1 MNKRNRVVF
10 GQLEQGAVARDVAR
24 DGVAL
29 HERSSETPATG
40 HRLWQRVLAGSVA
53 VLTWLT
59 PFSISLQQDRRAA
72 GALNAGQRA
81 LTDEMWEGLRALTAL
96 QVRFGLQAAHATPI
110 VDPNAPIVFRPTITQ
125 TTGAGGGVPVVNIA
139 APNAA
144 GISVNQYQ
152 QFNVDPVGLI
162 LNNSLMG
169 GTSLTGGQVDANPNL
184 GNRTASTILN
194 EVTSTGAGYA
204 TYLRGPLEV
213 FGAPANVII
222 ANPNGIATQGVGF
235 TNTFGVTLST
245 GRPQFLSA
253 PGGGLTDFANAR
265 ALAYDVRGGHV
276 QIEGNSGVNGPGA
289 GIEGTV
295 GAIDLIGETVGVNA
309 PLYAGNRI
317 NIVAGRQQVAT
328 ASNGDTGTTYATSAN
343 GAANTAAAIVA
354 ANGGANRGYAVD
366 ATAFGAI
373 TAGQIQVVGTAAGMG
388 VRMDGQ
394 LAANA
399 SDLDI
404 SANGDLTLAATA
416 AQRQAT
422 LKSSGNV
429 ALSGTQL
436 GVEGYAISADGDV
449 TSSGTLQAGK
459 TLTVDAGRNAR
470 IADAQAGGDMKL
482 AAGGSLQ
489 TGKLQGG
496 GALSMKAAAGDLHLS
511 DETTATGAVTL
522 DAAGDVT
529 VAAQLGGES
538 VAANAGR
545 DVNIAAGGTVLGKGG
560 TTLAAGRNVTVDG
573 KVSTDGNLGIAAGQ
587 NLAVSG
593 QVTAG
598 KQATLSAAGD
608 TTVSGSLASGTATSV
623 NAGGNIGIQGS
634 MLAGTDA
641 DLRAGNGVD
650 VSGVLIA
657 QKRGALEAGRD
668 ISGAGSVALGESGS
682 LTAGND
688 VALTGKLLSNDLAIR
703 AGNGVSVKDV
713 QAGGALDVV
722 AQGLNGGGDIALN
735 GNVAS
740 VAGATLSAQRDV
752 AIDGSLAG
760 GADVAIAA
768 GRSIGVSGN
777 VEAIKSLALSA
788 AAGNITASGDLTAGD
803 KLTANAVGDIA
814 LSGATNVVG
823 DMTLNA
829 GHDVRTTGDTSA
841 KGAGHITAGN
851 DVILGGS
858 NAIAGNATID
868 AGRDANIAGTLQAKA
883 VDITGGRSVSLAN
896 VQANDSLAVR
906 ANGNDN
912 GGDITIAGTVEGA
925 GTGTLTAT
933 RDIVVDGALK
943 IAGALSTDA
952 GRDTVI
958 AGNLQSNGN
967 VSLQSRGGSLRSTG
981 DIQAGGDLAIDSAQN
996 IALGPKSTT
1005 ALGHTSLNAG
1015 ADISLDGKL
1024 VGQGDGTLKAGGA
1037 IAGGGDTAFGLAAKV
1052 SSGGDTNLTGSLRG
1066 GTVQAEA
1073 GGNTTLHDVQAGSTL
1088 TLASGRDMKLTG
1100 AIVGGEEVSATA
1112 AGNLTVD
1119 GGMQSVT
1126 GMTLNATGGSLS
1138 SNGTLASQGSLDIGA
1153 GTDVRLAGNSTAGG
1167 QTTLSAGQDVVVS
1180 GVLHG
1185 QSDGAVMAGR
1195 DVTGAGTIAFGNG
1208 TTVAAGRDVAQDG
1221 LIQGQ
1226 AVQIL
1231 GGNAV
1236 SVRNVESASTLDIE
1250 SLGNGGA
1257 GDVRIAGT
1265 AAASG
1270 AARIDAAQDIAVG
1283 GKLAAGGAIVM
1294 DAQRHVDVAGAVES
1308 VGNLSVLA
1316 RQGNLH
1322 ATGGLNSGG
1331 TLDAIAGQDLTTG
1344 ASTTAVGAIA
1354 LTAGRDATLNGTLVG
1369 SAEGTIHAGR
1379 DVLGGGTQSM
1389 TQALTIEADRNIALT
1404 GNMQAD
1410 RVQAIGGNN
1419 ASLNNVVSSTTLT
1432 LNANGNAGEGDAALT
1447 GTVGVPGAVNVT
1459 GRRDVNVSGALTAG
1473 ATTQLDAGRDV
1484 AVTGSVQSVD
1494 DLALRADTGS
1504 VTVSGSAVTNGAL
1517 SASAGQDIKVAGQ
1530 VSSADKLSA
1539 QAGRDIALT
1548 GAIAGQRDG
1557 ELVAARDVRG
1567 NGTAAF
1573 ANAVTVQAGHD
1584 TALTGSLQGASVT
1597 VTAGN
1602 SAGLGSVQAVSGGL
1616 TVNANGT
1623 AGGGDIAA
1631 TGPITAIGDVSLQ
1644 ATRDISAAG
1653 AINSGAA
1660 GTLNAGRNVA
1670 VAGDINTVGDLTVT
1684 AQDGR
1689 VDVAGIATQGDLTL
1703 SAGSDLRATGAV
1715 ASAGSTD
1722 IGAARDIALDGGIAG
1737 QGAGTISA
1745 GGNLSTA
1752 AAAFGTQ
1759 ATLTAGRDLTVTG
1772 STATNGAL
1780 TATAGNS
1787 LSLGDAQAGDT
1798 IRLTANGTS
1807 GGGDV
1812 TVGGLTV
1819 SGGATTVT
1827 AARDAALNGGV
1838 LSYDA
1843 VTATAGRNLTVGGPL
1858 SANAD
1863 ATLTASTGNLSVTG
1877 DTTVV
1882 GNLNARSGANL
1893 ALAGGLVNGD
1903 TTLSSGNGMTLTGA
1917 LFGLGS
1923 GTIDAGGNVVGGG
1936 ALSFAEDI
1944 GIRSGGAIALGN
1956 IEGAGKLTATA
1967 VGDAAFGKTTVVG
1980 DIAVN
1985 SSTGSATF
1993 AEPVA
1998 TGGNLRI
2005 QAARD
2010 VTTGNLSAMGAV
2022 NVTGSGG
2029 NVSVAGISAN
2039 GDATVRAGQT
2049 LAVSGSSTVAG
2060 QVDLAGRDV
2069 VLSGSLDGSKNVKV
2083 AAQQTLDA
2091 GRMQVVSAGNTT
2103 LSGNH
2108 VVVGNAIVG
2117 GSLDA
2122 RATDQLAVTGQQVLV
2137 VGGASLHGGNGVTNS
2152 GNVLSGGNLT
2162 VSGGNVVNHA
2172 SASLAS
2178 TSTTTIQGGSLT
2190 NAGVVN
2196 GNTTQVSVTGGLTNS
2211 GSLMGLNA
2219 LNITAAS
2226 LNNGGGLLF
2235 AGNPNVANGAA
2246 GDMSLTLTGGDGSF
2260 YNGYGHILAQR
2271 DLGISAANMAFDPSQ
2286 GTISQAGQL
2295 RINAGSIY
2303 VSGTWNTGG
2312 QGVYAN
2318 GYNGFTNAGR
2328 IDGTAP
2334 MTLATGG
2341 MFTNTGQI
2349 SAGDLT
2355 INGTINNAVDAV
2367 IHSNSN
2373 LTLNGSGTNR
2383 GTLEAQG
2390 TIAVNGGWYD
2400 NQLGVTQAAGDIRFN
2415 LGGDLQ
2421 NTGGMI
2427 TAGRDI
2433 SIQANRVINDQTAPT
2448 GQTTTTTR
2456 VDDRELL
2463 LSNVIGT
2470 VTVGHY
2476 RDQESSE
2483 IVHSTHTVTLGD
2495 LLAPMGAN
2503 ANTADRVAF
2512 ELTRIAIGETTDD
2525 NNSTIYG
2532 EGWKVAPSLSTA
2544 LPSVLLPEV
2553 YQTTTTQQ
2561 PGTSGVISAG
2571 GSISMVANELSN
2583 RGGQISAIGGVQL
2596 NIQSLANGAVAPT
2609 MVNQSIR
2616 TVDQSQLTAFLNAL
2630 NELGRIAYSGEFDSY
2645 SGTPPL
2651 YNFNLQAPAATST
2664 GTLTSSMPLGLIAAG
2679 SNLTISGG
2687 NLVNEGILYAGNN
2700 VVINA
2705 QSLTNQGGTRQDYS
2719 TQVGCAAGVPDTS
2732 CGTAGR
2738 PRGNDPNTTTFSYHE
2753 QNASIYAGNDLIIA
2767 AGQTSNTYGN
2777 LIAGNDIVIG
2787 GVGSTAGSTTPAK
2800 SLTNNS
2806 GNIVAGNNIELNVE
2820 GAITN
2825 TLPPPVTVHE
2835 NYGKKEQY
2843 AGCMTAGGYKESY
2856 CEAYVDYQA
2865 GSSSVISAG
2874 NKLNI
2879 NAGSLTNVGSLI
2891 SAGANA
2897 VINVAGPV
2905 VNNAQTLNAYW
2916 HSHWVQKTGMFRSD
2930 KRHDVWACGSAEQ
2943 CAQLYGSAYTATG
2956 GTINPPTP
2964 VGNIAATIQAPNL
2977 SITSGGQIQNVG
2989 NVLGTEVSLTGLKL
3003 INGITT
3009 ANTYTPRVNAPSQVI
3024 SLTPLTMPGLNLG
3037 VPRAVGNG
3045 SLPTPVPGRATYIDG
3060 QLSPALS
3067 AGFGPQI
3074 LLDNL
3079 PATLQPGST
3088 LFYYNPEEENLLLQQ
3103 AALKQ
3108 TGKASFI
3115 DGLAPDSKQN
3125 LSVAQVEKAILYQN
3139 ALEYAQANGVQLGEA
3154 LTQAQVNELDK
3165 PMLWYVEQTV
3175 PDPSCTATGTATCP
3189 TITALMPQIYLPA
3202 DMQAMSAGGNISG
3215 HNVTLNFNQDGN
3227 GSILNTGSIAAGGKL
3242 TVNTQ
3247 SLTNQANVVDIG
3259 EIWSNVPRGY
3269 LKVTGTQVQPGGF
3282 ISAANM
3288 DLNAQTINS
3297 IGGILQKLDEDGT
3310 VNQAGTQQLLAE
3322 LERKFGSDFT
3332 HVELKDDLR
3341 SEFVKKGGSFGALQI
3356 IAIAAAIVVTI
3367 VTYGAA
3373 SGAVGAATGAT
3384 TAAAQAGATATAM
3397 GATATGAATAA
3408 AQAGGAMMAAT
3419 AGASAG
3425 LGNIAISAAIAGM
3438 AGSATSQLIGTGRLD
3453 VGKTLAAGA
3462 VSAITA
3468 GLTNGITYDGAS
3480 GIGFNTGASVPGIT
3494 APSLS
3499 NLAGIQSIGNSLVP
3513 QAGTAVAGNLPGQA
3527 LAVVA
3532 NAAISSGV
3540 QTAIQGGSFGEALKG
3555 ALIQDLAAIGAFSIG
3570 NIATD
3575 PTSILAQGSA
3585 GYVTAHGLLGCV
3597 AAAMNGRECAAGA
3610 VGGASSAIVAP
3621 LVRDEIYGGSQ
3632 TVANNPDGTQSTRYE
3647 NVGYNALTVALT
3659 TLIGGAAG
3667 ELLGMDAIS
3676 AAYAAQNEVL
3686 NNALSS
3692 KLISEKSQKMARC
3705 ARDAM
3710 CEYLVAVE
3718 YRLKSNAQTAD
3729 FIQRLGDP
3737 NRRTLLG
3744 LNLRGERAEIEQLLT
3759 NPDCQNVCRDSA
3771 QASLVEYDR
3780 QIAMVNNSTIRDLNR
3795 EFLQEVALTV
3805 AGGLLVRAFRAGAA
3819 AVEVSSGGTLGT
3831 VAEANFAQSAIRAN
3845 EMFSVEGAAKYSQ
3858 LAGRP
3863 IATVD
3868 DLAAAIRDGRISPS
3882 QLPIDFVDMN
3892 GTRLILNTRTS
3903 VALDRAGIPKSSWYG
3918 SNRTGVK
3925 VPGMEST
3932 TFDDLAGAQLRNNK
3946 LPPTGTPN
3954 IPKGGKQ

>member
-40 HRLWQRVLAGSVA
+40 HRLWQRVLAGGVA

-59 PFSISLQQDRRAA
+59 PFSISLEQDRRAA

-125 TTGAGGGVPVVNIA
+125 TTGAGGGVPVLNIA

-169 GTSLTGGQVDANPNL
+169 GTSLTGGQLEANPNL

-194 EVTSTGAGYA
+194 EVTSTGTGYA

-235 TNTFGVTLST
+235 TNTIGVTLST

-265 ALAYDVRGGHV
+265 ALAYDVRGGHI

-328 ASNGDTGTTYATSAN
+328 ASIGDTGTSYATSAN

-373 TAGQIQVVGTAAGMG
+373 TAGQIQVIGTAAGMG

-399 SDLDI
+399 GDLDI

-422 LKSSGNV
+422 LRSGGSV

-470 IADAQAGGDMKL
+470 IADAQAGGDMNL
-482 AAGGSLQ
+482 SAGGSLQ
-489 TGKLQGG
+489 AGKLQGG
-496 GALSMKAAAGDLHLS
+496 GALSLKAVAGDLHLS
-511 DETTATGAVTL
+511 NETTATGAVTL

-529 VAAQLGGES
+529 VAAQLGAAS
-538 VAANAGR
+538 VAGKAGR

-560 TTLAAGRNVTVDG
+560 TTIAAGRNVTADG
-573 KVSTDGNLGIAAGQ
+573 KVSTDGDLGVAAGQ
-587 NLAVSG
+587 NIVVSG

-598 KQATLSAAGD
+598 KQATLSSAGD

-623 NAGGNIGIQGS
+623 NAGGNIGIEGS

-641 DLRAGNGVD
+641 DLRAGNGLD

-657 QKRGALEAGRD
+657 QKRGTLEAGRD
-668 ISGAGSVALGESGS
+668 ISGAGSVAFGESGS

-688 VALTGKLLSNDLAIR
+688 VALSGKLLSNDLAIR

-713 QAGGALDVV
+713 QAGGALDVA
-722 AQGLNGGGDIALN
+722 AQGLNGAGDIALN

-740 VAGATLSAQRDV
+740 VGGATLSAQRDV
-752 AIDGSLAG
+752 AIGGSLAG

-768 GRSIGVSGN
+768 GRNIGVSGN

-788 AAGNITASGDLTAGD
+788 AGGNITTSGELTAGD
-803 KLTANAVGDIA
+803 KLTANAAGNIA
-814 LSGATNVVG
+814 LSGDTNVVG
-823 DMTLNA
+823 DMTLSA
-829 GHDVRTTGDTSA
+829 GHDVRTTGNTSA

-851 DVILGGS
+851 DVILGGT

-883 VDITGGRSVSLAN
+883 VDIAGGRSVSLAN

-906 ANGNDN
+906 ANGNAD

-925 GTGTLTAT
+925 GTGTLAAA

-943 IAGALSTDA
+943 TAGALTTDA

-996 IALGPKSTT
+996 IALGQKSTT
-1005 ALGHTSLNAG
+1005 ALGHTSLTAG

-1066 GTVQAEA
+1066 GTVRAEA

-1088 TLASGRDMKLTG
+1088 TLASGQDMRLTG
-1100 AIVGGEEVSATA
+1100 AIIGGEEVSATA
-1112 AGNLTVD
+1112 AGNLIVD

-1126 GMTLNATGGSLS
+1126 GMTLNSTGGSVS
-1138 SNGTLASQGSLDIGA
+1138 SNGTIASQGSLDIGA
-1153 GTDVRLAGNSTAGG
+1153 GTDIRLGGNSTAGG
-1167 QTTLSAGQDVVVS
+1167 LTTLSAGQDVVVS

-1185 QSDGAVMAGR
+1185 QSDGAVMAAR
-1195 DVTGAGTIAFGNG
+1195 DVAGAGTIAFGNG
-1208 TTVAAGRDVAQDG
+1208 ATVAAGRDVAQDG

-1226 AVQIL
+1226 AVQIF

-1250 SLGNGGA
+1250 ALGNGGA

-1270 AARIDAAQDIAVG
+1270 AARIDAAQDIAVD

-1369 SAEGTIHAGR
+1369 SAQGTIHAGR

-1389 TQALTIEADRNIALT
+1389 TQALKIAADRNIALT

-1410 RVQAIGGNN
+1410 RIEAIGGNN
-1419 ASLNNVVSSTTLT
+1419 ASLHNVVSSTTLT
-1432 LNANGNAGEGDAALT
+1432 LAANGSAGEGDAALT

-1484 AVTGSVQSVD
+1484 TVTGSVQSVD

-1504 VTVSGSAVTNGAL
+1504 VTVSGNAVTNGSL
-1517 SASAGQDIKVAGQ
+1517 SASAGQDINLAGQ

-1539 QAGRDIALT
+1539 HAGRDIALT

-1557 ELVAARDVRG
+1557 ELVAGRDVRG

-1573 ANAVTVQAGHD
+1573 ANAATVQAGHD
-1584 TALTGSLQGASVT
+1584 TVLTGGLQGAT
-1597 VTAGN
+1597 LAVTAGN
-1602 SAGLGSVQAVSGGL
+1602 SAGLGAVQAVSGGL
-1616 TVNANGT
+1616 TVHANGA

-1631 TGPITAIGDVSLQ
+1631 TGSITAIGDVSLQ

-1660 GTLNAGRNVA
+1660 GTLSAGRNVA
-1670 VAGDINTVGDLTVT
+1670 VAGDINTVGDLSVT
-1684 AQDGR
+1684 ARDGR

-1715 ASAGSTD
+1715 ASAGSTE
-1722 IGAARDIALDGGIAG
+1722 IRAARDIALDGGIAG

-1745 GGNLSTA
+1745 GGNLSAA

-1812 TVGGLTV
+1812 TVGGFTV
-1819 SGGATTVT
+1819 SGGSTTVT

-1863 ATLTASTGNLSVTG
+1863 ATLTATTGNLSVTG

-1893 ALAGGLVNGD
+1893 ALAGGLINGD

-1917 LFGLGS
+1917 LLGLGS
-1923 GTIDAGGNVVGGG
+1923 ATIDAGGNVVGGG

-1944 GIRSGGAIALGN
+1944 GIRSGGAIALGS

-1967 VGDAAFGKTTVVG
+1967 AGDAAFGKTTVVG
-1980 DIAVN
+1980 DIAVT
-1985 SSTGSATF
+1985 SSAGSATF
-1993 AEPVA
+1993 AGPVA
-1998 TGGNLRI
+1998 TGGNLTI

-2049 LAVSGSSTVAG
+2049 LALTGSSTVAG

-2069 VLSGSLDGSKNVKV
+2069 MLSGSLDGSKNVKV

-2137 VGGASLHGGNGVTNS
+2137 VGGASLHGGNGVSNS

-2162 VSGGNVVNHA
+2162 VSGGNVVNNA
-2172 SASLAS
+2172 GASLAS

-2196 GNTTQVSVTGGLTNS
+2196 GNTTQVSVAGGLTNS

-2235 AGNPNVANGAA
+2235 AGNPNVANGAT

-2355 INGTINNAVDAV
+2355 INGTINNALDAV

-2373 LTLNGSGTNR
+2373 LTLNGSATNR
-2383 GTLEAQG
+2383 GTVEAQG

-2456 VDDRELL
+2456 VDDRQLL

-2483 IVHSTHTVTLGD
+2483 IVESTKTVTLGD

-2512 ELTRIAIGETTDD
+2512 ELTRIAIGVTTDD

-2532 EGWKVAPSLSTA
+2532 DGWKVAPSLRAA
-2544 LPSVLLPEV
+2544 LPTVLLPEV

-2616 TVDQSQLTAFLNAL
+2616 TVDQGQLTAFLNAL
-2630 NELGRIAYSGEFDSY
+2630 NELGRIAYSGDFDSY

-2738 PRGNDPNTTTFSYHE
+2738 PRGIDPNTTTFSYHE
-2753 QNASIYAGNDLIIA
+2753 QNASIYAGNDLVIA

-2777 LIAGNDIVIG
+2777 LIAGHDIVIG

-2916 HSHWVQKTGMFRSD
+2916 HSHWVQRTGMFRSD

-2989 NVLGTEVSLTGLKL
+2989 NVIGTEVSLTGLKL

-3045 SLPTPVPGRATYIDG
+3045 SLPTPVPGKATYIDG

-3115 DGLAPDSKQN
+3115 DGLAPDNKQN
-3125 LSVAQVEKAILYQN
+3125 LSAAQVEKAILYQN

-3175 PDPSCTATGTATCP
+3175 PDPSCTATGTASCP

-3227 GSILNTGSIAAGGKL
+3227 GSILNTGTISATGNL
-3242 TVNTQ
+3242 SVDTQ
-3247 SLTNQANVVDIG
+3247 TLSNQANVVDIG
-3259 EIWSNVPRGY
+3259 AIWSKVSGGY
-3269 LKVTGTQVQPGGF
+3269 LKTSGTQVQPGGF
-3282 ISAANM
+3282 MAAAQMDINAERINAVNEAFQIRKADGSIDREASDALVAQLKANLGLNYTSSTVEDDIHQDFVKEKKGLPTFVVMALAVAASVLTAGAAAGAMGFALANM
-3288 DLNAQTINS
+3288 TIGQAMMTAALSSMASSAVSQVASGQGLNF
-3297 IGGILQKLDEDGT
+3297 GKL
-3310 VNQAGTQQLLAE
+3310 VMA
-3322 LERKFGSDFT
+3322 
-3332 HVELKDDLR
+3332 
-3341 SEFVKKGGSFGALQI
+3341 
-3356 IAIAAAIVVTI
+3356 
-3367 VTYGAA
+3367 
-3373 SGAVGAATGAT
+3373 GAVGAAT
-3384 TAAAQAGATATAM
+3384 
-3397 GATATGAATAA
+3397 
-3408 AQAGGAMMAAT
+3408 
-3419 AGASAG
+3419 AG
-3425 LGNIAISAAIAGM
+3425 LTHGITFDGSSFGLSKWGVPLKGTNTLANLAGTTSVSGVTQAIKEG
-3438 AGSATSQLIGTGRLD
+3438 GSSVLWQQTVGVIGTGL
-3453 VGKTLAAGA
+3453 
-3462 VSAITA
+3462 VSA
-3468 GLTNGITYDGAS
+3468 GVN
-3480 GIGFNTGASVPGIT
+3480 
-3494 APSLS
+3494 
-3499 NLAGIQSIGNSLVP
+3499 
-3513 QAGTAVAGNLPGQA
+3513 TAVY
-3527 LAVVA
+3527 
-3532 NAAISSGV
+3532 
-3540 QTAIQGGSFGEALKG
+3540 GGSFGSALLGNLVSQGAALGAHSIGLNLPGIGAPGSDAGTVLANALAHG
-3555 ALIQDLAAIGAFSIG
+3555 AL
-3570 NIATD
+3570 
-3575 PTSILAQGSA
+3575 
-3585 GYVTAHGLLGCV
+3585 GC
-3597 AAAMNGRECAAGA
+3597 AAASATGADCAGGA
-3610 VGGASSAIVAP
+3610 VGAASSAILAP
-3621 LVRDEIYGGSQ
+3621 YIRDAIYADSAVVNYSDDKFRQ
-3632 TVANNPDGTQSTRYE
+3632 
-3647 NVGYNALTVALT
+3647 ALTVGLAALV
-3659 TLIGGAAG
+3659 GGAAG
-3667 ELLGMDAIS
+3667 ELAGTDAAS
-3676 AAYAAQNEVL
+3676 AVLAAQNEAL
-3686 NNALSS
+3686 NNATSLGPERGISAKVNAYLT
-3692 KLISEKSQKMARC
+3692 KL
-3705 ARDAM
+3705 
-3710 CEYLVAVE
+3710 CEPNCTNEDFVRIDKQVREFEAAVTLE
-3718 YRLKSNAQTAD
+3718 RMDNLTPEQAL
-3729 FIQRLGDP
+3729 RLGDALSNMIP
-3737 NRRTLLG
+3737 YFGSPAMLYQAVTGRTL
-3744 LNLRGERAEIEQLLT
+3744 
-3759 NPDCQNVCRDSA
+3759 SA
-3771 QASLVEYDR
+3771 QPLETVDR
-3780 QIAMVNNSTIRDLNR
+3780 WLSGILGAIPV
-3795 EFLQEVALTV
+3795 
-3805 AGGLLVRAFRAGAA
+3805 GAA
-3819 AVEVSSGGTLGT
+3819 AYGKLSQLLGRGAGAVDPEALNALVANGVKFTREHVVATTRTPSGQVVFLETGSTTAGLRHIIQEH
-3831 VAEANFAQSAIRAN
+3831 AKDFANIGVTESQIPGVVMSAIK
-3845 EMFSVEGAAKYSQ
+3845 EGLIVGYQ
-3858 LAGRP
+3858 GTGTGRP
-3863 IATVD
+3863 IYQTVVNGQKQNI
-3868 DLAAAIRDGRISPS
+3868 AITIGSNGFVVGANPAGRI
-3882 QLPIDFVDMN
+3882 
-3892 GTRLILNTRTS
+3892 
-3903 VALDRAGIPKSSWYG
+3903 K
-3918 SNRTGVK
+3918 
-3925 VPGMEST
+3925 
-3932 TFDDLAGAQLRNNK
+3932 
-3946 LPPTGTPN
+3946 
-3954 IPKGGKQ
+3954 

>member
-24 DGVAL
+24 DSVAL

-59 PFSISLQQDRRAA
+59 PFSISLEQDRRAA

-545 DVNIAAGGTVLGKGG
+545 DVNIAADGTVLGKGG
-560 TTLAAGRNVTVDG
+560 TTLAAARNVTVDG

-608 TTVSGSLASGTATSV
+608 TTVFGSLASGTATSV

-641 DLRAGNGVD
+641 GLRAGNGVD

-657 QKRGALEAGRD
+657 QKRGTLEAGRD
-668 ISGAGSVALGESGS
+668 ISGAGSVAFGESGS

-752 AIDGSLAG
+752 TIDGSLAG

-943 IAGALSTDA
+943 TAGALSTNA

-1005 ALGHTSLNAG
+1005 ALGHTSLTAG

-1037 IAGGGDTAFGLAAKV
+1037 VAGGGDTAFGLAAKV

-1126 GMTLNATGGSLS
+1126 GMTLNATVGSVS

-1185 QSDGAVMAGR
+1185 QSDGAVVAGR

-1270 AARIDAAQDIAVG
+1270 AARIDAAQDIAVD

-1308 VGNLSVLA
+1308 VGSLSVLA

-1389 TQALTIEADRNIALT
+1389 TQALAIEADRNIALT

-1432 LNANGNAGEGDAALT
+1432 LAANGNAGEGDATLT
-1447 GTVGVPGAVNVT
+1447 GTVGVPGVVNVT

-1473 ATTQLDAGRDV
+1473 TTTQLDAGRDV
-1484 AVTGSVQSVD
+1484 TVIGSVQSVD
-1494 DLALRADTGS
+1494 DLALQADTGS
-1504 VTVSGSAVTNGAL
+1504 VTVSGNAVTNGAL
-1517 SASAGQDIKVAGQ
+1517 SASAGQDINLAGQ

-1539 QAGRDIALT
+1539 QAGRDIAMT

-1573 ANAVTVQAGHD
+1573 ANAATVQAGHD
-1584 TALTGSLQGASVT
+1584 TALTGSLQGATVA

-1602 SAGLGSVQAVSGGL
+1602 SAGLGAVQAVSGGL

-1623 AGGGDIAA
+1623 AGGGDITA

-1644 ATRDISAAG
+1644 AVRDISARG
-1653 AINSGAA
+1653 AINGGAA
-1660 GTLNAGRNVA
+1660 GTLNAVRNVA
-1670 VAGDINTVGDLTVT
+1670 VGGDINTVGDLSVT
-1684 AQDGR
+1684 ARDGS
-1689 VDVAGIATQGDLTL
+1689 VHVAGMATQGDLTL

-1722 IGAARDIALDGGIAG
+1722 IQLARDIALDGGIAG

-1745 GGNLSTA
+1745 GGNLSAA

-1759 ATLTAGRDLTVTG
+1759 AMLTAGRDLTVTG
-1772 STATNGAL
+1772 SAATNGAL

-1993 AEPVA
+1993 AGPVA

-2172 SASLAS
+2172 GASLAS

-2219 LNITAAS
+2219 LNIAAAS

-2235 AGNPNVANGAA
+2235 AGNPNVANGAT

-2383 GTLEAQG
+2383 GTVEAQG

-2456 VDDRELL
+2456 VDDPALL

-2470 VTVGHY
+2470 VTVGRFVRGTTIDSQNLIY
-2476 RDQESSE
+2476 VTKD
-2483 IVHSTHTVTLGD
+2483 VTLGD
-2495 LLAPMGAN
+2495 LLSPLGTS
-2503 ANTADRVAF
+2503 ANTAERVA
-2512 ELTRIAIGETTDD
+2512 LDPTRVPMGVEGSD
-2525 NNSTIYG
+2525 NGSTVDGDAWQVVQSPSTI
-2532 EGWKVAPSLSTA
+2532 KSQAFD
-2544 LPSVLLPEV
+2544 LPDV
-2553 YQTTTTQQ
+2553 YQTVTTQQ
-2561 PGTSGVISAG
+2561 PGKSGVISAG
-2571 GSISMVANELSN
+2571 GSISMTANELSN
-2583 RGGQISAIGGVQL
+2583 RGGQISAIGGILL
-2596 NIQSLANGAVAPT
+2596 NIQSLSNGAVAAARLNET
-2609 MVNQSIR
+2609 VN
-2616 TVDQSQLTAFLNAL
+2616 TVDQAGLTALLTAL
-2630 NELGRIAYSGEFDSY
+2630 KALGPVVYAGQSDSY
-2645 SGTPPL
+2645 INAPAL
-2651 YNFNLQAPAATST
+2651 YNFNVNAAAATST

-2738 PRGNDPNTTTFSYHE
+2738 PRGNNPNTTTFSYHE

-2777 LIAGNDIVIG
+2777 LIAGHDIVIG

-2916 HSHWVQKTGMFRSD
+2916 HSHWVQRTGMFRSD

-2989 NVLGTEVSLTGLKL
+2989 NVIGTEVSLTGLKL

-3045 SLPTPVPGRATYIDG
+3045 SLPTPVPGKATYIDG

-3115 DGLAPDSKQN
+3115 DGLAPDTKQN
-3125 LSVAQVEKAILYQN
+3125 LSAAQVEKAILYQN

-3215 HNVTLNFNQDGN
+3215 HNVTLNFNQGGD
-3227 GSILNTGSIAAGGKL
+3227 GSILNTGTISATGNL
-3242 TVNTQ
+3242 SVDTQ
-3247 SLTNQANVVDIG
+3247 SLSNQANVVDIG
-3259 EIWSNVPRGY
+3259 AIWSKVSGGY
-3269 LKVTGTQVQPGGF
+3269 LKTSGTQVQPGGF
-3282 ISAANM
+3282 MAAAQM
-3288 DLNAQTINS
+3288 DINAERINAVNDAFQIRKADGS
-3297 IGGILQKLDEDGT
+3297 IDREASDALVEQLKANLGLDYTSST
-3310 VNQAGTQQLLAE
+3310 V
-3322 LERKFGSDFT
+3322 
-3332 HVELKDDLR
+3332 KDDIHQD
-3341 SEFVKKGGSFGALQI
+3341 FVKEKKGLPVFVVM
-3356 IAIAAAIVVTI
+3356 AIAVAASLVTA
-3367 VTYGAA
+3367 GAA
-3373 SGAVGAATGAT
+3373 SVAMNVALANMTLGQAMMTAALSSIASSAVSQVASGQGLNFGKLVMAGAVGAAT
-3384 TAAAQAGATATAM
+3384 
-3397 GATATGAATAA
+3397 
-3408 AQAGGAMMAAT
+3408 
-3419 AGASAG
+3419 AG
-3425 LGNIAISAAIAGM
+3425 LTHGITFDGSSFGFSEWGVSLKGTNTLANLAGTTSVSGVTQAIKDG
-3438 AGSATSQLIGTGRLD
+3438 GSNLLWQQAVGVIGTGL
-3453 VGKTLAAGA
+3453 
-3462 VSAITA
+3462 VSA
-3468 GLTNGITYDGAS
+3468 
-3480 GIGFNTGASVPGIT
+3480 
-3494 APSLS
+3494 
-3499 NLAGIQSIGNSLVP
+3499 
-3513 QAGTAVAGNLPGQA
+3513 
-3527 LAVVA
+3527 
-3532 NAAISSGV
+3532 GV
-3540 QTAIQGGSFGEALKG
+3540 NTAIYGGSFGSALIGNLVSQGAALGASAIGLNLPGIGAPGSDAGTVLANALAHG
-3555 ALIQDLAAIGAFSIG
+3555 AL
-3570 NIATD
+3570 
-3575 PTSILAQGSA
+3575 
-3585 GYVTAHGLLGCV
+3585 GC
-3597 AAAMNGRECAAGA
+3597 AAASATGGDCAGGA
-3610 VGGASSAIVAP
+3610 VGAASSAVLAP
-3621 LVRDEIYGGSQ
+3621 FIRDAIYADSAVLNYSDDKFRQ
-3632 TVANNPDGTQSTRYE
+3632 
-3647 NVGYNALTVALT
+3647 ALTVGLAALV
-3659 TLIGGAAG
+3659 GGAAG
-3667 ELLGMDAIS
+3667 ELAGTDATSALLG
-3676 AAYAAQNEVL
+3676 AQNEAL
-3686 NNALSS
+3686 NNATSGQKKPAIPDDVRKMLEAQRRAFGQTGAMQGTAGTQIAGPSPLVLGGA
-3692 KLISEKSQKMARC
+3692 KGGAKSGVPGK
-3705 ARDAM
+3705 
-3710 CEYLVAVE
+3710 
-3718 YRLKSNAQTAD
+3718 D
-3729 FIQRLGDP
+3729 FTP
-3737 NRRTLLG
+3737 
-3744 LNLRGERAEIEQLLT
+3744 
-3759 NPDCQNVCRDSA
+3759 NPDITAPYSRPSGAGPTAAQRAAVQGQPCVDCGAVTANQVADHKDPLVVQYYRDGAVNVPAQRAVDAVQPHCPTCSA
-3771 QASLVEYDR
+3771 TQGGQLGAFGK
-3780 QIAMVNNSTIRDLNR
+3780 AMR
-3795 EFLQEVALTV
+3795 EFFGFKE
-3805 AGGLLVRAFRAGAA
+3805 
-3819 AVEVSSGGTLGT
+3819 
-3831 VAEANFAQSAIRAN
+3831 
-3845 EMFSVEGAAKYSQ
+3845 
-3858 LAGRP
+3858 
-3863 IATVD
+3863 
-3868 DLAAAIRDGRISPS
+3868 
-3882 QLPIDFVDMN
+3882 
-3892 GTRLILNTRTS
+3892 
-3903 VALDRAGIPKSSWYG
+3903 
-3918 SNRTGVK
+3918 
-3925 VPGMEST
+3925 
-3932 TFDDLAGAQLRNNK
+3932 
-3946 LPPTGTPN
+3946 
-3954 IPKGGKQ
+3954 